1 MDVIPIKYTSD
12 ILNYDSKAIPQSD
25 YILRMKKKILFFESN
40 SILGT
45 ALLDQIII
53 NKDFDVIQSNS
64 LEDVKCHIEQ
74 SPIDLLII
82 GEDGVTHSLSSIMK
96 FIKEIGFTN
105 KILFIKNPG
114 SEEISSLDDLTENYH
129 IIEKPFRI
137 QFFIKKID
145 FVLAK
150 ISGLSEVSYRIGPFV
165 FFPEKKVIKFND
177 QPDIELTEK
186 EVSILKCLLS
196 HGEETV
202 DREKLLKQVWNYNL
216 GVTTHTLDS
225 HIYRLRQKLEI
236 DPSIPRLIMSEG
248 GGFKINQT

>member
-1 MDVIPIKYTSD
+1 MDVISIKYTSD
-12 ILNYDSKAIPQSD
+12 VLKYNSKATPQSD
-25 YILRMKKKILFFESN
+25 YILRMKKKILFFEPN
-40 SILGT
+40 SVLRT

-64 LEDVKCHIEQ
+64 LRDVKCHIEQ
-74 SPIDLLII
+74 SPIDLLIL
-82 GEDGVTHSLSSIMK
+82 GEDGFTHSLASIMK

-105 KILFIKNPG
+105 KILFMKNSDSG
-114 SEEISSLDDLTENYH
+114 EISSLDDITENYH

-150 ISGLSEVSYRIGPFV
+150 ISGSGDVSYRIGPFV
-165 FFPEKKVIKFND
+165 FFPANKLIKLND
-177 QPDIELTEK
+177 QLDIELTEK

-196 HGEETV
+196 HGEEPV

-236 DPSIPRLIMSEG
+236 DPSIPRLIISEG